1 MYSKSSRVGSIG
13 GDWPGMELTV
23 LRFLGLEV
31 DEGDRPKTGL
41 TVRLVVG
48 TWSGRDGPTVGV
60 HVGGAGRLPE
70 GEAKHLQSH
79 FCIPNYN

>member
-1 MYSKSSRVGSIG
+1 
-13 GDWPGMELTV
+13 MELTV

-48 TWSGRDGPTVGV
+48 TWSGRDGPNVGE

-70 GEAKHLQSH
+70 GEAKHLQTVLTAKNDLSPINQQGH
-79 FCIPNYN
+79 FCYKFKQ